1 MVQQISHTNSMEVD
15 LRDERRAARFWR
27 GLARSRT
34 GLVSLFIVALVL
46 LAALVGPLIYQ
57 IDPAHTDFTHIN
69 SPPTLAHPLGTD
81 RLGHDTLARLLGAVR
96 VSLLVAA
103 VVELINI
110 LVGATLGLLAG
121 YLGGWVDS
129 LISRLADMFFAFPGL
144 LLAIL
149 VAAIFGQWVTEN
161 YGSAARL
168 VLVAAS
174 ISLVGWPLMARYVRG
189 QTLSLRERD
198 FVLAAHAIG
207 QSQSAILRR
216 HILPNVAGLVIT
228 AATLDVVNAIVGEAT
243 LSLLGLGIQSPATS
257 IGKMIVEATPF
268 LAQNGFLVFV
278 PSVTLTLLVLT
289 FSFLGDG
296 LRQAFDPTGR

>member
-1 MVQQISHTNSMEVD
+1 MIYSAIEPNSLAQQPD
-15 LRDERRAARFWR
+15 DQRRAPNFWR
-27 GLARSRT
+27 RLLRSRV
-34 GLVSLFIVALVL
+34 GFVSLVVVTLVV
-46 LAALVGPLIYQ
+46 LAALFGPLLYPV
-57 IDPAHTDFTHIN
+57 DPAHTDFSSIN
-69 SPPTLAHPLGTD
+69 APPSPRHLLGTD
-81 RLGHDTLARLLGAVR
+81 RLGHDTLARLLAALR
-96 VSLLVAA
+96 VSLLVAG

-110 LVGATLGLLAG
+110 VVGGSLGLLAG
-121 YLGGWVDS
+121 YFGGWVD
-129 LISRLADMFFAFPGL
+129 LVISRLADMVFAFPGL

-161 YGSAARL
+161 YGSTARL
-168 VLVAAS
+168 VLVAGS

-198 FVLAAHAIG
+198 FVLSARTIG
-207 QSQSAILRR
+207 QSEWGILRR

-257 IGKMIVEATPF
+257 IGKMIVEATPL

-278 PSVTLTLLVLT
+278 PAITLTLLVLA

-296 LRQAFDPTGR
+296 LRQAFDPTSR